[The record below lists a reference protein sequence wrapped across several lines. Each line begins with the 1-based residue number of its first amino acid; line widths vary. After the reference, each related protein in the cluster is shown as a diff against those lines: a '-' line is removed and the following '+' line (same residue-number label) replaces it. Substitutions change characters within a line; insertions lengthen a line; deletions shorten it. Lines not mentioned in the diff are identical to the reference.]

1 MPPSFSGTQ
10 CLNFPTAAIAAI
22 TRGVIPLF
30 DQRTQFDVKILISV
44 DEEFTSIY
52 CALVFCYQR
61 SIAQIPRIKQVL
73 CHKWNFTSGTLKAK
87 RFCTGVYRHEFPLF
101 TCPGTVL
108 FLVTPLVGL
117 VLGYVLLSRSS
128 RVESVTSGFDSFKT
142 NFRKYL
148 MASYTSTLYREYSS
162 NVLSSL

>member
-1 MPPSFSGTQ
+1 MSRFSYQWMKNLHQFTVPW
-10 CLNFPTAAIAAI
+10 CFAI
-22 TRGVIPLF
+22 
-30 DQRTQFDVKILISV
+30 K
-44 DEEFTSIY
+44 E
-52 CALVFCYQR
+52 ALLK
-61 SIAQIPRIKQVL
+61 SPRIKQVL

>member
-61 SIAQIPRIKQVL
+61 SIAQIPSNQASALPQVEL
-73 CHKWNFTSGTLKAK
+73 HKWNFEG
-87 RFCTGVYRHEFPLF
+87 
-101 TCPGTVL
+101 
-108 FLVTPLVGL
+108 
-117 VLGYVLLSRSS
+117 
-128 RVESVTSGFDSFKT
+128 
-142 NFRKYL
+142 
-148 MASYTSTLYREYSS
+148 
-162 NVLSSL
+162 

>member
-1 MPPSFSGTQ
+1 MSR
-10 CLNFPTAAIAAI
+10 FPYH
-22 TRGVIPLF
+22 
-30 DQRTQFDVKILISV
+30 SV

-52 CALVFCYQR
+52 GVPWCFAIKEALLK
-61 SIAQIPRIKQVL
+61 SPRIKQVL

-87 RFCTGVYRHEFPLF
+87 RFCAGVYRHEFPLF

-128 RVESVTSGFDSFKT
+128 RVESVRF
-142 NFRKYL
+142 
-148 MASYTSTLYREYSS
+148 
-162 NVLSSL
+162 